1 MRKFAIL
8 SCALLVAAAFVPAWG
23 QAAEKE
29 EKTLTGE
36 PVDIACYLEGRAG
49 EGHAACAKAC
59 AEKGN
64 PIGLVV
70 DEDGKKV
77 LYLAMG
83 STEHSAADML
93 KDHMG
98 KQVKA
103 TGTVRDKEGLK
114 VIAVA
119 KVEPAK

>member
-1 MRKFAIL
+1 MRNFAIL

-49 EGHAACAKAC
+49 EGHAACAKSC

-70 DEDGKKV
+70 DEDGEKT

-83 STEHSAADML
+83 STEHSAADLL

-103 TGTVRDKEGLK
+103 TGAVRDKEGMK

-119 KVEPAK
+119 KVEPAS